1 MINPI
6 PITTRDNFS
15 AVMSDD
21 VKYLATN
28 SGPQITKFCNGII
41 APLMKN
47 NMPNAPKTFFGK
59 KEDFSVISYHSLLS
73 LHFFLI
79 IRGICSNV
87 CASVMSSPSNLKF
100 VLSVNANPPMK
111 TGSFLYTS

>member
-47 NMPNAPKTFFGK
+47 KILNAPKTFFGK
-59 KEDFSVISYHSLLS
+59 KEEDFSVI
-73 LHFFLI
+73 LH
-79 IRGICSNV
+79 
-87 CASVMSSPSNLKF
+87 
-100 VLSVNANPPMK
+100 
-111 TGSFLYTS
+111 